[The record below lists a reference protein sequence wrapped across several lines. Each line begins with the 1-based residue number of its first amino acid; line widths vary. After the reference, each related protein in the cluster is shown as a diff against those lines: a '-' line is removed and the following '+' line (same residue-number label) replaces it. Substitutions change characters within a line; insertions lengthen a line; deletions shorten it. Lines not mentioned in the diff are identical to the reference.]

1 MAFNT
6 PSYNNPWAGMTL
18 AGEDADIGVL
28 GVPWDNAASYR
39 RGAADAPANIRRC
52 ISCTD
57 PFTEEG
63 RAIKL
68 SLCDYGDVPRDLDWP
83 RYFAAVAERAKQAL
97 RHRFTLFLGGDHS
110 VGIPLIQAM
119 SESMDE
125 PFGILHIDAHADLED
140 EFEGSRW
147 SHACTARR
155 ALEQANVRSD
165 GYIFVGLRAPID
177 DDARFLAEHP
187 EIHVH
192 SMRSI
197 VQRGIPAV
205 ADDVIA
211 RLSRFKNVYITWD
224 VDSLDPAYA
233 PGTGTP
239 NAGGLTT
246 RELLDFFRRVVP
258 ALNVR
263 AMDIVEISPPLDHA
277 DITTWAAVKIIFETF
292 GMLQEKAIPDWQP
305 PAAERRQ

>member
-1 MAFNT
+1 MN
-6 PSYNNPWAGMTL
+6 L
-18 AGEDADIGVL
+18 AGDEADIGVL

-39 RGAADAPANIRRC
+39 RGAAEAPANIRRC

-57 PFTEEG
+57 AFTEEG
-63 RAIKL
+63 EELRA

-83 RYFAAVAERAKQAL
+83 RYFANVTGRAKQAL
-97 RHRFTLFLGGDHS
+97 GRHRFTLFLGGDHS
-110 VGIPLIQAM
+110 VGIPLVKAM
-119 SESMDE
+119 SESVAE
-125 PFGILHIDAHADLED
+125 PFGILHLDAHADLEN
-140 EFEGSRW
+140 EYEGSRW

-155 ALEQANVRSD
+155 ALENANARSD
-165 GYIFVGLRAPID
+165 SYVYVGLRAPID
-177 DDARFLAEHP
+177 DDVRFLAEHP

-197 VQRGIPAV
+197 IQRGIPAV

-211 RLSRFKNVYITWD
+211 RLGRLKNVYITLD
-224 VDSLDPAYA
+224 VDCLDPAYA

-258 ALNVR
+258 ALNLR
-263 AMDIVEISPPLDHA
+263 AMDIVEVSPPLDHA
-277 DITTWAAVKIIFETF
+277 DITTWVAIKVIFEVF
-292 GMLQEKAIPDWQP
+292 GLLQVKWNKEK
-305 PAAERRQ
+305 